1 MVCYRG
7 VNLVMIE
14 SALVIADVFD
24 VLDRDCADAHLPA
37 TCATPA
43 HSPRGALSDL
53 ALWALEHYSA
63 RRRRERFLPK
73 DLFRDPA
80 WDVLLDLYIAEAENR
95 SVRITSACRVA
106 SHSTSTGL
114 RWIANLEARHLVERT
129 PDLTDGRA
137 SFIRLSDQGWQQM
150 TRFLEDSVATCHEYV
165 RDQNGRLRVKKLVRD
180 GRA

>member
-1 MVCYRG
+1 MV
-7 VNLVMIE
+7 E
-14 SALVIADVFD
+14 FALTIADVINT
-24 VLDRDCADAHLPA
+24 LDRHDIDEQMSVSCAPHAYP
-37 TCATPA
+37 
-43 HSPRGALSDL
+43 PRGALSDL
-53 ALWALEHYSA
+53 ALWALEHYCA

-114 RWIANLEARHLVERT
+114 RWIANLEARHLVERS
-129 PDLTDGRA
+129 PDLSDGRA

-165 RDQNGRLRVKKLVRD
+165 HDQNGRLRVKKLVR
-180 GRA
+180 GGSA